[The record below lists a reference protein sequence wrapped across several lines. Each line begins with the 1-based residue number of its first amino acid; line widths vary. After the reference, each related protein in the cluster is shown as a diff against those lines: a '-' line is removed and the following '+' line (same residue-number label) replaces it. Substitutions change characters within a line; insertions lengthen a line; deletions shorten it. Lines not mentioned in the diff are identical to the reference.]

1 MEKFVV
7 IVFPNGLQGQI
18 WSTILRSQ
26 HLSVIW
32 ESPDVLLPHTLK
44 TLQQQQTLPDLLI
57 VDTRLHHLQP
67 LHLCRWSQKH
77 DLDVEILLVN
87 GMQAH
92 ILAAERKWALSQGAA
107 DLLPRICQKSLIS
120 GAATNLRKVLDLL
133 GILHYDQHALI
144 RSLLRI
150 APNSSRKTRYPKPDE
165 IVAMQRMLGG

>member
-32 ESPDVLLPHTLK
+32 ESPDVPLPHTLK

-57 VDTRLHHLQP
+57 VDTRLHHLEP

-77 DLDVEILLVN
+77 DLDIEILLVN

-92 ILAAERKWALSQGAA
+92 ILAAERKWALAQGAA

-133 GILHYDQHALI
+133 EILHYDQPALI
-144 RSLLRI
+144 RSLLRLGPHSPHKPRS
-150 APNSSRKTRYPKPDE
+150 AEPDE
-165 IVAMQRMLGG
+165 IFAVQRM